1 MACIIKVPY
10 TVGLF
15 ASLLP
20 PPPLNMFTA
29 GGDSLGEELIF
40 LLPIVKL
47 LWLSMWPHRQRSHYF
62 YWMRPPAEWMIPA
75 YKPWII
81 ERGEISQRES
91 GGVGRGTRSWWLD
104 GQDDGFWKN
113 RETGGWLVNLSF
125 CFITVCR
132 HRSHYSLS
140 LPLPPSLLIDCS
152 TPHFPHDFTM
162 VSFQF
167 LAYEL
172 HVALFLTIQPTLPN
186 ALFFFFLSFKCFNYL
201 FIYFFLLTSCI
212 HPS

>member
-81 ERGEISQRES
+81 EQGEISQRES
-91 GGVGRGTRSWWLD
+91 GGKRHEVLMAWWARWRLLKEQRDGRLISQSVILLHHCL
-104 GQDDGFWKN
+104 QA
-113 RETGGWLVNLSF
+113 
-125 CFITVCR
+125 
-132 HRSHYSLS
+132 SLS
-140 LPLPPSLLIDCS
+140 LLSLSLPPSLLIGCS
-152 TPHFPHDFTM
+152 TPHFPHDFSI

-186 ALFFFFLSFKCFNYL
+186 ALFFFSFKCFNYL
-201 FIYFFLLTSCI
+201 FIYLFLLTSCI